1 VTIYYVSTTGSN
13 SGSGGANSP
22 WRTITKAMRANLQPG
37 DEVVVKSGTYNEA
50 VYVNKNG
57 KAGDYITI
65 RSEVPGGA
73 KIVPTDNKAG
83 ILIDANYVTIDG
95 FDVSRS
101 KVGGITGM
109 FVHHVNVTN
118 NTVHDNVSNGIFLGK
133 SEFLLVE
140 GNAVYGN
147 SAKGGSSGIHIQGAY
162 NVTGSSSTSGYRIIV
177 RDNVSYENKTKY
189 GATTDGNGIS
199 FDNFRNTNIPSLGAY
214 KFKTLV
220 EGNIVY
226 SNTGRGIQIAFSDYT
241 TVRDNISYH
250 NNSDGKTGPWKS
262 ELANMASS
270 YSTWTGNIAVTDAG
284 NPAISNTSSQGHP
297 ANKNVAWSGNTT
309 WNGTKGAD
317 SVHATAGNSKP
328 SDANNKLGVD
338 PGLSLAEVK
347 AMGAALT
354 GGGAT
359 AMAVAADAGTLT
371 ATAGAETSAD
381 QDAGVRLDGGAG
393 DDELVVSAGSD
404 ELRGGNGADRLRG
417 AAGSDL
423 LVGANGADHLSG
435 GAGRDVLAGGAGRD
449 VLVGG
454 GGVDTMVG
462 GAGEDIFVFGRA
474 SAAAAGDVVEDFSRS
489 QGDRIDLRGIDAD
502 TNAAGNQSFSFIGSE
517 DFSGD
522 AGELQYRNSE
532 IAGDVDGDKTADF
545 HIEIANHLR
554 LVADDFIL

>member
-13 SGSGGANSP
+13 SGSGSANSP
-22 WRTITKAMRANLQPG
+22 WRTITKAMKANLQPG

-50 VYVNKNG
+50 VYVNKDG
-57 KAGDYITI
+57 KAGGYITI

-73 KIVPTDNKAG
+73 KIVPTGDNKAG
-83 ILIDANYVTIDG
+83 ILINANYVTIDG
-95 FDVSRS
+95 FDVSGS

-226 SNTGRGIQIAFSDYT
+226 SNTGRGIQIAFSDYA

-262 ELANMASS
+262 ELANLASS

-284 NPAISNTSSQGHP
+284 NPAISNTSYQGYP

-317 SVHATAGNSKP
+317 SVYANFGNSKP
-328 SDANNKLGVD
+328 SDANNDLGGD
-338 PGLSLAEVK
+338 PGLSLAKVK

-359 AMAVAADAGTLT
+359 AMAAAADAGTLT

-393 DDELVVSAGSD
+393 DDELVGSD
-404 ELRGGNGADRLRG
+404 
-417 AAGSDL
+417 GSDL

-435 GAGRDVLAGGAGRD
+435 GAGRDILLGGAGRDVLIGGAGRD

-462 GAGEDIFVFGRA
+462 GAGGDTFVFGRA
-474 SAAAAGDVVEDFSRS
+474 SAAVAGDVVEDFSRS
-489 QGDRIDLRGIDAD
+489 QGDRIDLRGIDAH

-545 HIEIANHLR
+545 YIEIANHVR